1 MPHKKNIKLKD
12 LDSIAD
18 ELLSVFQKPQVL
30 LLNGP
35 PGVGKTTLVRC
46 LLRRMKENLK
56 EKKDLTESVV
66 SPAFPIH
73 HSYKTELGLIQHI
86 DLYRLVDDD
95 DLESTGFWDIFSE
108 KETKYLVIIEW
119 ADRLNPDCLPF
130 LWNYIYLSLSFG
142 DGDTRHIHWNRMD
155 K

>member
-1 MPHKKNIKLKD
+1 MPHRKNISLENMD
-12 LDSIAD
+12 PIAD
-18 ELLSVFQKPQVL
+18 ELLSAFRKPQVL
-30 LLNGP
+30 LLSGP
-35 PGVGKTTLVRC
+35 PGAGKTTLVRC
-46 LLRRMKENLK
+46 LLRRMKKNLK
-56 EKKDLTESVV
+56 EKKGFTELVA

-108 KETKYLVIIEW
+108 KEIKFLVIIEW
-119 ADRLNPDCLPF
+119 ADRLNRDCLPR
-130 LWNYIYLSLSFG
+130 LWNYIYVTLSFG
-142 DGDTRHIHWNRMD
+142 NKGTRHIHWDLLD